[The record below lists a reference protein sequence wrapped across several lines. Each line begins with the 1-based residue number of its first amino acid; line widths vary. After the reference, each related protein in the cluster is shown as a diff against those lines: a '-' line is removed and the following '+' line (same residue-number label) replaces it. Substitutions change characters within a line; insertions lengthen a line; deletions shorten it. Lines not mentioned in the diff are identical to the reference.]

1 LIAPRSSCTVHIMS
15 DRLPSPLS
23 FVPLLAALLVG
34 GGAHAAT
41 QASPATMPVQ
51 VASSGVLAPSSAY
64 IADDTKAAVSPVR
77 QGFQPAPM
85 PDQDA
90 DAPSTYVPRGAELSP
105 ALFSHKSE
113 FAGDGYAPAS
123 DPDHGLDNRRTPA
136 AGLNWSVPVK

>member
-1 LIAPRSSCTVHIMS
+1 MCAAAHAAAPGNAGAMAIQVAGAGLIAP
-15 DRLPSPLS
+15 
-23 FVPLLAALLVG
+23 
-34 GGAHAAT
+34 
-41 QASPATMPVQ
+41 
-51 VASSGVLAPSSAY
+51 APSF
-64 IADDTKAAVSPVR
+64 IADDGKTTARVTP

-90 DAPSTYVPRGAELSP
+90 AAPSTYTPRGASLSP
-105 ALFSHKSE
+105 ALFSHKAE